1 MTAVVDRTPAGDV
14 SDESDLATL
23 GYRQE
28 LHRQLG
34 PFASF
39 AAGFSFVSI
48 LTTVFQLFGFGFSF
62 GGPAFFWTWPI
73 VFIGQFSVALIFAEL
88 ASRYPVS
95 GSIYQWSRRI
105 SNEVIGWFSGW
116 LMLIGYIVSV
126 SAIAIALQTVLPSV
140 WSGFQ
145 VVSGSSDL
153 ATKSGATNAILIGSV
168 CIIISTVIGAI
179 GVGIMSR
186 ITRIGVTCEL
196 LGVGLLIALFF
207 SHAKRTPMAAVTHT
221 NGVQGHGSYLWPFMI
236 SMLMAAYVMYGFDS
250 AGELSEETRNP
261 RKAAPQGILRAMIAS
276 GIGGALLLIGAL
288 MAAPSLTSP
297 RLGSEGLSYVIQSRL
312 GTGLGRLLL
321 IDVAI
326 AILSASLA
334 IQASAS
340 RVMFSMARDGKLPF
354 AHRLAAVSPRTGTPI
369 APNIVIGAIAILI
382 LVVNLGQAALF
393 TAVTSV
399 AVVIVYLAYLGV
411 TVPQLV
417 ARLKPGYAERQ
428 KAHGQHFSLGRFGL
442 PVNIIAVAFGTFLL
456 IDIGWPR
463 ASVYDPSG
471 GGWYLH
477 YFSLLFVAGCLALG
491 IISYHRAKLAA
502 LVSPGVAEPR
512 MAQPG

>member
-1 MTAVVDRTPAGDV
+1 MTSVIDQAPAEV
-14 SDESDLATL
+14 TEASDSNDLASL
-23 GYRQE
+23 GYKQE
-28 LHRQLG
+28 LHRELG

-62 GGPAFFWTWPI
+62 GGPAFVWTWPI
-73 VFIGQFSVALIFAEL
+73 VFCGQFCVALIFAEL

-105 SNEVIGWFSGW
+105 SNELIGWFSGW

-145 VVSGSSDL
+145 VIPGSADL

-168 CIIISTVIGAI
+168 CIVISTVVGAI

-196 LGVGLLIALFF
+196 VGVALLIALFF
-207 SHAKRTPMAAVTHT
+207 AHAKRGPAAAVMHT

-236 SMLMAAYVMYGFDS
+236 SMLMASYVMYGFDS

-276 GIGGALLLIGAL
+276 GVGGALLLVGAL
-288 MAAPSLTSP
+288 MAAPSITSP
-297 RLGSEGLSYVIQSRL
+297 RLGTEGLSYVIQSRL
-312 GTGLGRLLL
+312 GSGLGRLLL
-321 IDVAI
+321 IDVAV

-354 AHRLAAVSPRTGTPI
+354 CRRLAAVSPRTGTPI
-369 APNIVIGAIAILI
+369 APNITIGVLAIAI

-393 TAVTSV
+393 SAVTSV
-399 AVVIVYLAYLGV
+399 AVVVVYLAYLGV
-411 TVPQLV
+411 TVPRLL
-417 ARLKPGYAERQ
+417 ARLKPGFAERER
-428 KAHGQHFSLGRFGL
+428 AFGPHFSLGRFGL
-442 PVNIIAVAFGTFLL
+442 PVNLIGVAFGTFLL
-456 IDIGWPR
+456 VDIAWPR
-463 ASVYDPSG
+463 ASVYDPGG
-471 GGWYLH
+471 GGWYLQ
-477 YFSLLFVAGCLALG
+477 YFSPLFVAGCIVVG
-491 IISYHRAKLAA
+491 IFSYSRIRHGDIVDLTAPAW
-502 LVSPGVAEPR
+502 
-512 MAQPG
+512 